1 MNCRSAAGA
10 QGWSP
15 AWGGGWRRRYC
26 NATDVPGGK
35 DSTPSVP
42 SPGSAQ
48 IPDPSQDPG
57 PDPRAWP
64 RPRTPGPGPDHGP
77 QPPDPSPDHGPQT
90 TDPSPQPRPRTPD
103 PRPWPRPRPGPQAPD
118 PDLDHEPCMITKPS
132 AAPTCLDSSP
142 TPQTPR
148 PTLSVPLRAPA
159 PAPVRSGWTPCVR
172 VPGCL
177 NHGNGPSQF
186 AGRGP
191 RSRVQ
196 RSRVLPSP
204 SCSARHPRR
213 SVPGPRPVSSH
224 STSLPREGP
233 GSYWM
238 EGPPSPL

>member
-35 DSTPSVP
+35 ASTPSVP

-118 PDLDHEPCMITKPS
+118 P
-132 AAPTCLDSSP
+132 
-142 TPQTPR
+142 R
-148 PTLSVPLRAPA
+148 
-159 PAPVRSGWTPCVR
+159 
-172 VPGCL
+172 
-177 NHGNGPSQF
+177 
-186 AGRGP
+186 
-191 RSRVQ
+191 
-196 RSRVLPSP
+196 
-204 SCSARHPRR
+204 
-213 SVPGPRPVSSH
+213 PGPRVLHDHKALSGPH
-224 STSLPREGP
+224 LPGFLADSPNPTPHPER
-233 GSYWM
+233 
-238 EGPPSPL
+238 PSESACSCAR